1 LPGRIWKIIN
11 AIIFKVILI
20 YDLGFFEGSE
30 GRVEGD
36 TEGDMKLS
44 YSVSGE
50 DSRSLIITL
59 KITFKS

>member
-11 AIIFKVILI
+11 AITFRVISI
-20 YDLGFFEGSE
+20 YNLGFFEGSE
-30 GRVEGD
+30 GRVEED
-36 TEGDMKLS
+36 TKRNIELS
-44 YSVSGE
+44 YSISGG

>member
-1 LPGRIWKIIN
+1 MVN
-11 AIIFKVILI
+11 AITFKVILI
-20 YDLGFFEGSE
+20 YDLDFFEGSE
-30 GRVEGD
+30 GRVEED
-36 TEGDMKLS
+36 TEKDIELS